1 MFNENKKRV
10 IQVAVKNIIELPE
23 NISDDE
29 VERLLEEKYKGK
41 EYQWCDEY
49 QDAFGEFWH
58 WKAGLIGGRWLNVR
72 EKSVWNYAYG

>member
-58 WKAGLIGGRWLNVR
+58 
-72 EKSVWNYAYG
+72 

>member
-29 VERLLEEKYKGK
+29 VEKLLEEKYKGK
-41 EYQWCDEY
+41 E
-49 QDAFGEFWH
+49 
-58 WKAGLIGGRWLNVR
+58 
-72 EKSVWNYAYG
+72 

>member
-23 NISDDE
+23 HISDDE
-29 VERLLEEKYKGK
+29 VEKLLEEKYKGK
-41 EYQWCDEY
+41 EYQWCDED

-58 WKAGLIGGRWLNVR
+58 
-72 EKSVWNYAYG
+72 